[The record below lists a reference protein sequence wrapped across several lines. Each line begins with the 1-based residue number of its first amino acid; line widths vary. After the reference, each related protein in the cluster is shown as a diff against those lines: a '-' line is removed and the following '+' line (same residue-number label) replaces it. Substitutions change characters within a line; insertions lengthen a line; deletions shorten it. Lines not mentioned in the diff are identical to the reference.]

1 MVLGQ
6 DEGILRVNRTPIL
19 YRWKILRLA
28 RDSQSWSVKIK
39 IEGLICLLHVAKL
52 ISAYLETQTVS
63 SAALI
68 INRNIDKLFEYNKQV
83 ELKRFITLVM
93 VYRKGKK
100 QNKAV
105 SLFFRGKSILKLH
118 IKISCRLV
126 FCLVYGFNSNFLVQA
141 LWLLPEE
148 PHIFYYLLCQLW
160 KLTTTWKYIDRQQT
174 SFGVKLKYARYLSAD
189 IVCSN

>member
-19 YRWKILRLA
+19 YRWKIRRLA

-83 ELKRFITLVM
+83 ELKRFITLAM

-126 FCLVYGFNSNFLVQA
+126 FSLVYGFNSNFLVQT

-160 KLTTTWKYIDRQQT
+160 KLTTTWKCIDRQQT

>member
-19 YRWKILRLA
+19 YRWKIRRLA

-83 ELKRFITLVM
+83 ELKRFITLAM

-126 FCLVYGFNSNFLVQA
+126 FSLVYGFNSNFLVQT

>member
-19 YRWKILRLA
+19 YRWKIRRLA

-83 ELKRFITLVM
+83 ELKRFITLAM

-126 FCLVYGFNSNFLVQA
+126 FSLVYGFNSNFLVQA